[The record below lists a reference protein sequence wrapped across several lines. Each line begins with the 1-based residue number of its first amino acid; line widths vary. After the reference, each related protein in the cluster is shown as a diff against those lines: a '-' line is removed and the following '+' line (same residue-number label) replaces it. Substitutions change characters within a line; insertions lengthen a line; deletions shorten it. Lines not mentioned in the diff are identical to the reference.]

1 MERSASTLVLVAHP
15 GDETL
20 AFSSV
25 CAGADVVSVTDG
37 GCPGLVEGFR
47 HACDR
52 LGAQRAISLSLPNI
66 DTWRLPKGI
75 LVRGLKPLGPYN
87 RIYTHSPLEQH
98 AHHRDVALA
107 ASQCFEEIWVRGCG
121 GYAAE
126 AHVLAHS
133 AFGQKLEILNHMYA
147 PQLAAAAEDDHFC
160 STEVTGVEVFV
171 PTRSSEVSKALAHTS
186 QEIRPDISDLWA
198 FETSPYEKER
208 YDRTCT
214 VLSHILKETTIT
226 SIMEIGACEGA
237 MTQRLRALFPGVKI
251 SAVEVNAV
259 FARRL
264 HARLGH
270 DADTDIVEAS
280 VHDLPLSADLVCL
293 AEVLY
298 FIPDDGIDL
307 LERLQARYLLTSY
320 TGDFDDRVSLCLR
333 RFGWRNTVSEHVLP
347 RFEPV
352 DGTNSLLTIR
362 RPGSHIR
369 LWQPA

>member
-1 MERSASTLVLVAHP
+1 MDRSASTLVLVAHP

-37 GCPGLVEGFR
+37 GWPELAEGFR

-52 LGAQRAISLSLPNI
+52 LGAKRATSLSLPRI
-66 DTWRLPKGI
+66 DPWRLPKSV
-75 LVRGLKPLGPYN
+75 LARRLEALGPYN
-87 RIYTHSPLEQH
+87 RIYTHSPLERH
-98 AHHRDVALA
+98 SHHREVALA

-126 AHVLAHS
+126 ACVLTRS
-133 AFGQKLEILNHMYA
+133 AFARKLEILNQMYA
-147 PQLAAAAEDDHFC
+147 QQLAAAAGDGHFC
-160 STEVTGVEVFV
+160 STEVTGVEAFV
-171 PTRSSEVSKALAHTS
+171 PTRFSEVSRALAHTS
-186 QEIRPDISDLWA
+186 PETHPEVPDPWA
-198 FETSPYEKER
+198 FETSPYEQER

-214 VLSHILKETTIT
+214 VLSYIVKETALR
-226 SIMEIGACEGA
+226 SILEIGACEGA
-237 MTQRLRALFPGVKI
+237 MTQRLRALFPGAKI
-251 SAVEVNAV
+251 RAVEVDAA

-264 HARLGH
+264 RARLGH
-270 DADTDIVEAS
+270 DPDTDVVEAS
-280 VHDLPLSADLVCL
+280 AHEIPLSADLVCL

-298 FIPDDGIDL
+298 FVPEHCIDL
-307 LERLQARYLLTSY
+307 LERVQARYLLTSY
-320 TGDFDDRVSLCLR
+320 VGDFDDRVSLCLR
-333 RFGWRNTVSEHVLP
+333 RFGWRNIVSEPVLP

-352 DGTNSLLTIR
+352 DGTDSFLVIR

>member
-1 MERSASTLVLVAHP
+1 MDRSASTLVLVAHP

-37 GCPGLVEGFR
+37 GCPGLVEGFQ

-52 LGAQRAISLSLPNI
+52 LGAKRAISLSLPNI
-66 DTWRLPKGI
+66 GPWRLPKSM
-75 LVRGLKPLGPYN
+75 LVGRLKALGPYD
-87 RIYTHSPLEQH
+87 RTYTHSPLEQH

-121 GYAAE
+121 GYAADVY
-126 AHVLAHS
+126 VLSRA
-133 AFGQKLEILNHMYA
+133 AFGRKLEILNHMYA
-147 PQLAAAAEDDHFC
+147 AQLAAAVEDDHFR
-160 STEVTGVEVFV
+160 STEVTGIEVFV
-171 PTRSSEVSKALAHTS
+171 PTRLAEVSQALAHTS
-186 QEIRPDISDLWA
+186 QEIRLDVPDLWA
-198 FETSPYEKER
+198 FETSPYERER
-208 YDRTCT
+208 YDRTCA
-214 VLSHILKETTIT
+214 VLSYIVKETTLT

-237 MTQRLRALFPGVKI
+237 MTQRLRALFPGAKI

-264 HARLGH
+264 RARLDH
-270 DADTDIVEAS
+270 DPDTDIVEAS

-298 FIPDDGIDL
+298 LIPDHCIDL
-307 LERLQARYLLTSY
+307 LERLQARFLLTSY
-320 TGDFDDRVSLCLR
+320 VGDFDDRVSLCLR

-352 DGTNSLLTIR
+352 DGADSLLTIR